1 MSPVTLMWLGCAAR
15 TSATSV
21 LTMSWRWTRR
31 RWRCQD
37 QALSTRF
44 EKRWRQSSR
53 GSYGR
58 CGSEKCASVNAVM
71 DNDGLYS
78 GSHDDT
84 GTVGARPEFWN
95 GSTGSGLGSAI
106 AGSQQ
111 GDRQRGVGGK
121 GGAVRGR

>member
-44 EKRWRQSSR
+44 DKRWRQSSR

-71 DNDGLYS
+71 DNAGLYS
-78 GSHDDT
+78 GAHDDT
-84 GTVGARPEFWN
+84 ATDEIRRATCRERVCRVG
-95 GSTGSGLGSAI
+95 
-106 AGSQQ
+106 
-111 GDRQRGVGGK
+111 
-121 GGAVRGR
+121 

>member
-31 RWRCQD
+31 CWRCQD

-71 DNDGLYS
+71 DHDGLYS

-95 GSTGSGLGSAI
+95 GTSGRSEEHTSELQSLM
-106 AGSQQ
+106 
-111 GDRQRGVGGK
+111 R
-121 GGAVRGR
+121 